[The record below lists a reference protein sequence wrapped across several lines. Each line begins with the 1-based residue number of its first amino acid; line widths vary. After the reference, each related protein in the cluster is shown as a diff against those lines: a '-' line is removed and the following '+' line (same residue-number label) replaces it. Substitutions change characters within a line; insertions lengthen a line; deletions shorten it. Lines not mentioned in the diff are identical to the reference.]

1 MKRFITALVPILMV
15 SACSTTHSL
24 ENRVSM
30 ENYYDAQVV
39 IDTEETPS
47 EPIRVFSGE
56 DTSLF
61 YDAKTNQTPIR
72 SNTDSLN
79 VLVLSGGGANGAYG
93 AGVLNGLY
101 DSGQFEDYSVV
112 TGISAGAL
120 MAPFAFVGKE
130 MVPEMTNVMLNISD
144 KDIIGKRHFLQTL
157 TKDALSN
164 GDGLQTFIANTYSSE
179 LIEGIAAQHRAG
191 KRLLIGTT
199 QFDSAELV
207 VWNLGAIANSSSK
220 NKVRL
225 IHQILA
231 ASASIPGVFPP
242 QFIQVEE
249 NGKSR
254 EELHVDG
261 GLANQMFLFADHI
274 DYQKISLAMRMTK
287 PPQVHVIRNGLLE
300 MPYQQTK
307 DKGIELIT
315 RTVKDLTVQQSK
327 GDLYQILYFSQVQGL
342 DVRFTAMGRDF
353 PQERASKAMFDADY
367 MQSLY
372 QYGYQKV
379 IEGHVWE

>member
-1 MKRFITALVPILMV
+1 
-15 SACSTTHSL
+15 
-24 ENRVSM
+24 
-30 ENYYDAQVV
+30 
-39 IDTEETPS
+39 
-47 EPIRVFSGE
+47 
-56 DTSLF
+56 
-61 YDAKTNQTPIR
+61 
-72 SNTDSLN
+72 
-79 VLVLSGGGANGAYG
+79 
-93 AGVLNGLY
+93 
-101 DSGQFEDYSVV
+101 
-112 TGISAGAL
+112 
-120 MAPFAFVGKE
+120 
-130 MVPEMTNVMLNISD
+130 
-144 KDIIGKRHFLQTL
+144 LQTL

-179 LIEGIAAQHRAG
+179 LIEDIAAQHRAG

-207 VWNLGAIANSSSK
+207 VWNLGAIANSSSE

-242 QFIQVEE
+242 QFIQVDE

-261 GLANQMFLFADHI
+261 GLANQMFLFAEHI
-274 DYQKISLAMRMTK
+274 DYQKISLAMGMTK

-379 IEGHVWE
+379 IEGHAWE